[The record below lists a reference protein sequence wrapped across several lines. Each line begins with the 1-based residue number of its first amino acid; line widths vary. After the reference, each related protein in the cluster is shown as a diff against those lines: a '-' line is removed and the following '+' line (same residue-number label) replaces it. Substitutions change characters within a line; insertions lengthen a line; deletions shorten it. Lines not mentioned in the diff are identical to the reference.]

1 MLGIKLESQSL
12 FLFFFSHSYATVKDN
27 NFKCSNVL
35 KALIA
40 LAEVFYFELKSVKT
54 LIWQRR
60 YRAIILAV
68 TQNMK
73 KILTLIWVI
82 MLLSLTDKI
91 AFMPYWAL
99 APEAP
104 KSCWLPAQGRQ
115 LAAGWS
121 WSWSSPWAQAHIL
134 SVQVGE
140 ERTSHSTTD
149 TMQKTGA
156 TCPSELNIFQGSCG
170 NLLRPLLES
179 NKMCYISLYMAM

>member
-40 LAEVFYFELKSVKT
+40 LAEVFYFELKSVKI

-82 MLLSLTDKI
+82 TLLSLTDKI

-115 LAAGWS
+115 LAGAGAGAGAHPGLRHTSCPCRWERRGPLTAPQTPCRKLEPPAPVS
-121 WSWSSPWAQAHIL
+121 WIFSKAVVEICLDHSWNL
-134 SVQVGE
+134 TKCV
-140 ERTSHSTTD
+140 TSHYT
-149 TMQKTGA
+149 
-156 TCPSELNIFQGSCG
+156 
-170 NLLRPLLES
+170 
-179 NKMCYISLYMAM
+179 

>member
-12 FLFFFSHSYATVKDN
+12 FLFFPHSYATVKDN
-27 NFKCSNVL
+27 NFKFSNVL

-40 LAEVFYFELKSVKT
+40 LVEVFYFELMSLKT

-60 YRAIILAV
+60 YSVIILAV
-68 TQNMK
+68 TQNRK

-82 MLLSLTDKI
+82 TLLSLTDKI

-115 LAAGWS
+115 LAAGWCQS
-121 WSWSSPWAQAHIL
+121 LPWTQPHIP
-134 SVQVGE
+134 SMRVGE
-140 ERTSHSTTD
+140 ERTSHSTTG
-149 TMQKTGA
+149 TMEQTGA
-156 TCPSELNIFQGSCG
+156 TCPSDLNLFKGSCG
-170 NLLRPLLES
+170 N
-179 NKMCYISLYMAM
+179 